1 MRRIESTERRSAD
14 SVNDKQNN
22 VAKFMRAAR
31 SAGAYQQRSQI
42 AEPTV
47 FNEDGDA
54 YGTVGSTAYS
64 RKPQSQF
71 GKGF

>member
-42 AEPTV
+42 TEPTV

>member
-1 MRRIESTERRSAD
+1 MRRVEPQERSAAA
-14 SVNDKQNN
+14 SVNSKQDR
-22 VAKFMRAAR
+22 VEKFMRAAKT
-31 SAGAYQQRSQI
+31 AGAYQQRSQI

-71 GKGF
+71 GKAF